1 MDPIQIPGFGTIAIT
16 YLVLDYNGTL
26 AVDGQIIPGAGM
38 GIKALAEHLNVVV
51 LTADT
56 FGKAATELAGLP
68 CELRILPET
77 GDEAQAKLDVINDL
91 GPENCMAVGNGA
103 NDALMLDAA
112 RLGVAVMGHEG
123 AATSATMAADLAVQG
138 PLDAMNLLL
147 NPLRLK
153 ATLRR

>member
-1 MDPIQIPGFGTIAIT
+1 MDPIHIPGFGTIAIT
-16 YLVLDYNGTL
+16 HLVLDYNGTL

-38 GIKALAEHLNVVV
+38 RITALAEHLSVVV

-56 FGKAATELAGLP
+56 FGKAAKELADLP

-77 GDEAQAKLDVINDL
+77 DDEAQAKLAVINDL

-103 NDALMLDAA
+103 NDALMLEAA

-123 AATSATMAADLAVQG
+123 AAISALMAADLAVQG